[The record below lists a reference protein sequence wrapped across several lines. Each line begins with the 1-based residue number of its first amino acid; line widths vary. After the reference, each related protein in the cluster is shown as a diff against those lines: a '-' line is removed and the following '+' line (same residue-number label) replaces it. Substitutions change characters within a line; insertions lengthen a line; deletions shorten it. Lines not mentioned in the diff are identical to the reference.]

1 MGGRGGR
8 KEEIS
13 RASGE
18 KEGKGWGAAQDS
30 RCLYLSWT
38 EGYRVR
44 EGHRGRE
51 RLTPPG
57 R

>member
-13 RASGE
+13 RESGE